1 MDAYTNRTTVY
12 SGPHSIIQVAD
23 DTSAPPNT
31 PRQVA
36 IKTIDVDFNPPPH
49 SYQAELRILKKLQGN
64 RRFLQLIYNE
74 KKWDDVFIVTEF
86 YPQYDLDKVLHGYL
100 HKRTKFNWDDPSQ
113 NKVVTENRM
122 PVEIID
128 KMFASMLQT
137 LAVLHNDYGI
147 IHRDIKP
154 SNWLIGEDITSPVL
168 GDFGISYEA
177 GASDG
182 PAGQKHPD
190 EPAEPADQKH
200 TDVATGF
207 YKPPELCFGVRN
219 YGYEVDVWS
228 LAVMMTLLY
237 SADGTV
243 ATDDGEGEPS
253 DLLLISGIFA
263 VLGTPS
269 TTDAMSANYW
279 PQIDSDEYTFNK
291 FDFLYR
297 PRNPPETLVPRC
309 TNPRVVLVVDRML
322 VYDGTRRI
330 TSSDAV
336 AAINSSSSSNFPDAV
351 AAMNSSSS
359 SNFPVT
365 S

>member
-1 MDAYTNRTTVY
+1 MEAYTNRSTVY

-23 DTSAPPNT
+23 DTRALPKT

-64 RRFLQLIYNE
+64 RRFLQLIYDE
-74 KKWDDVFIVTEF
+74 KKWDDVYIVTEF
-86 YPQYDLDKVLHGYL
+86 YPQYDLDKVLHGHL
-100 HKRTKFNWDDPSQ
+100 HKRTKFNWNDPSQ

-122 PVEIID
+122 PVDIID
-128 KMFASMLQT
+128 KMFASMVQT

-154 SNWLIGEDITSPVL
+154 SNWLIGEDITCPVL
-168 GDFGISYEA
+168 GDFGISYDTRRA
-177 GASDG
+177 ADGDGDGDGARGG
-182 PAGQKHPD
+182 PRD
-190 EPAEPADQKH
+190 EPPDQKY

-228 LAVMMTLLY
+228 LAVVMTLLY
-237 SADGTV
+237 STDGTV

-269 TTDAMSANYW
+269 TTDAATVNYW
-279 PQIDSDEYTFNK
+279 PQINNDEYTFNK
-291 FDFLYR
+291 FDFIFR
-297 PRNPPETLVPRC
+297 PRSPPETLVPRC
-309 TNPRVVLVVDRML
+309 TDPRIVLVVDQML

-330 TSSDAV
+330 TSGDA
-336 AAINSSSSSNFPDAV
+336 A

-359 SNFPVT
+359 NFPIT